1 MDKKYQVFVSSTFR
15 DLSNERKKVLDLLL
29 MADCIPAGM
38 ESFVATDDEQFNVI
52 KKVIDLCDYY
62 ILIIGRMYGTL
73 NNETGKSYT
82 EMEYDYAISKKIPV
96 LVFTLDDSVEIDQSK
111 CESDETKMSKLI
123 EFKSRAMQNRLANI
137 WKDETDLTGKVAVS
151 IMRAKSEIERPGWH
165 RGSEIS
171 QKALLNEI
179 IELKTENANLK
190 KQLNDNQINTIS
202 DRQKSLDD
210 LPFIDHKIKLLY
222 TERVY
227 AFTTNIKANKI
238 EIEVTLDKLFQF
250 VSLRLTGKHIASDFI
265 EAVSDYKSGYYVDTQ
280 QALIVKNH
288 YIQLGL
294 IRSFSTKLKSDEIEM
309 IELTDKGIEIMNK
322 LNAIK

>member
-1 MDKKYQVFVSSTFR
+1 MEKKYQVFVSSTFR
-15 DLSNERKKVLDLLL
+15 DLSDERKKVLDLLL
-29 MADCIPAGM
+29 MTDCIPAGM

-111 CESDETKMSKLI
+111 CETDETKKKKLI
-123 EFKSRAMQNRLANI
+123 EFKSRAMQNRLASI
-137 WKDETDLTGKVAVS
+137 WRDKTDLIGKVTVS

-165 RGSEIS
+165 RGNEIS
-171 QKALLNEI
+171 QKALVDEI

-190 KQLNDNQINTIS
+190 KQLNESQISTIS
-202 DRQKSLDD
+202 DGKDSLNN
-210 LPFIDHKIKLLY
+210 LPFTDHKIKLHY
-222 TERVY
+222 TKKVY
-227 AFTTNIKANKI
+227 VFTANTKANEI

-250 VSLRLTGKHIASDFI
+250 ISLRLTGKHIASDFI
-265 EAVSDYKSGYYVDTQ
+265 KAVSDYRSGYYVDTQ

-294 IRSFSTKLKSDEIEM
+294 LRSLSMKQKTEEVEM
-309 IELTDKGIEIMNK
+309 IELTEKGIKIMNE